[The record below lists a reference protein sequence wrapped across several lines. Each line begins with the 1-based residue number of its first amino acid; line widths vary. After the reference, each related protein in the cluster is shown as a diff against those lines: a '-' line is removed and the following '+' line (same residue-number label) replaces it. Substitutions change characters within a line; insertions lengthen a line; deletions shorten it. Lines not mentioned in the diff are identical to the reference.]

1 MKKLILDA
9 RSSGNI
15 QFGLTSPVRGVGSRT
30 TVADIGLSAAAEVII
45 PGLTIK
51 DVISPVPDEDVITC
65 ASQDNVSPICAA
77 KPISAVSP
85 EDAVI
90 TALGVHIIVPC
101 GSEEEIVG
109 VCAVASSDVDE
120 IDPGT
125 LRRLEVVCC
134 DWDCIDIS
142 VRSRYVV

>member
-15 QFGLTSPVRGVGSRT
+15 EFGLASAVGGVGSRT
-30 TVADIGLSAAAEVII
+30 TVADVGLSAAAEVII

-51 DVISPVPDEDVITC
+51 HIVSSVPDEDVVSCT
-65 ASQDNVSPICAA
+65 SQDDVSAICAA
-77 KPISAVSP
+77 QSITTVSA

-90 TALGVHIIVPC
+90 STLGVHNIAPC
-101 GSEEEIVG
+101 RSKDEIVG
-109 VCAVASSDVDE
+109 VCAVAGSNVDE

-125 LRRLEVVCC
+125 LRGFEVVCC
-134 DWDCIDIS
+134 D
-142 VRSRYVV
+142 